1 MGLASGLIAS
11 THDTSLILGRHP
23 PPDGFRP
30 RSIPIPRRRLK
41 PVPRPVNAMRRWH
54 TLTAMSHRST
64 ARLVGALFIAAT
76 GAGVLSLVVQ
86 PRPGGVATTDP
97 AGFATTG
104 LLELV
109 MAVAIAAIPIAIYP
123 VIRRFSE
130 RLAIGYV
137 VARAIEAVIVGIDV
151 MLLLTIST
159 ARQDSTGSGLLNGL
173 LDSLRDGASVVLTM
187 AFVVGVLVLNLVLYR
202 GRLVPRW
209 LAGWGIFGM
218 ALYAAGG
225 VLALY
230 GEDPLSA
237 TIILLDVPLA
247 VQEMALAVYLIV
259 RGFSESALAG
269 QSGLEAHWTG

>member
-1 MGLASGLIAS
+1 
-11 THDTSLILGRHP
+11 
-23 PPDGFRP
+23 
-30 RSIPIPRRRLK
+30 
-41 PVPRPVNAMRRWH
+41 MRRWH

-64 ARLVGALFIAAT
+64 ARLVGTLFIAAT
-76 GAGVLSLVVQ
+76 VAGVLSLVVQ
-86 PRPGGVATTDP
+86 PPPGAPATGP

-109 MAVAIAAIPIAIYP
+109 MAAAIAAIPIVIYP

-137 VARAIEAVIVGIDV
+137 VARAIEAVIIGIDV
-151 MLLLTIST
+151 MLLLTISAT
-159 ARQDSTGSGLLNGL
+159 HRDLARSGLLDDL
-173 LDSLRDGASVVLTM
+173 VDTLRDGASVVLTM
-187 AFVVGVLVLNLVLYR
+187 AFVVGVLFLNLVLYR

-209 LAGWGIFGM
+209 LAGWGLFGM

-230 GEDPLSA
+230 GQDPLST

-259 RGFSESALAG
+259 RGFSERALTD
-269 QSGLEAHWTG
+269 QSGVDAYQ